1 MSNIPQEQLDSLGA
15 AMMTSAAQVLSALV
29 DRSVAAGAASSST
42 SESSLRVED
51 DWVATA
57 TDVPA
62 LGMSFIARY
71 PKSDLAKIV
80 ALMVGAE
87 HDGEMDAMQL
97 SIVAETVA
105 QVSSAMGEQ
114 LAQGLSASAEGI
126 ASHVVGETGS
136 FPPPPF
142 TTYEAALE
150 ISDEFPV
157 NVQIDF
163 DGVALSKL
171 GDAKPAATVTA
182 AASPRSEPTVSQP
195 VMAAQTPHAA
205 SQPSTSSVP
214 HQQRRPQNPAQPA
227 QFAPMAPTPVQG
239 AAPGHSN
246 LDLVHD
252 IPLQISAVLGQTALA
267 LRDVVAMQA
276 GSVFELDK
284 LSTDPIDLYVNNI
297 LIARGEVVVVDDKYA
312 VKISELNPLQHERV

>member
-1 MSNIPQEQLDSLGA
+1 MSNIPEEQLDAIGA
-15 AMMTSAAQVLSALV
+15 SMMTSAAQVLSALV
-29 DRSVAAGAASSST
+29 DRNVAVGAASSST
-42 SESSLRVED
+42 SETSLRVED

-62 LGMSFIARY
+62 LGLSFVARY
-71 PKSDLAKIV
+71 PKADLAKIV
-80 ALMVGAE
+80 GLMVGAE
-87 HDGEMDAMQL
+87 HDGELDAMQL

-114 LAQGLSASAEGI
+114 LAQALGASTEGI

-136 FPPPPF
+136 FPAPPF
-142 TTYEAALE
+142 TTYEAELD
-150 ISDEFPV
+150 ITDEFPV
-157 NVQIDF
+157 SVHVDF

-171 GDAKPAATVTA
+171 GDAKPAVA
-182 AASPRSEPTVSQP
+182 AAAPTKAESMPPQP
-195 VMAAQTPHAA
+195 VVAAHTAQAP
-205 SQPSTSSVP
+205 SQPSTSGVP

-227 QFAPMAPTPVQG
+227 QFAPMSPTPVQG